1 MPKYY
6 IWTIG
11 CQMNKADSDC
21 MANYL
26 EHSGYSRTEMADE
39 AEVILLNSCVVRQNA
54 EDKVINKL
62 NSLRGLKRRSPGA
75 VIALTGCM
83 VGSEIDDLSKRFPWV
98 DLFFRPQQWEVFFQW
113 AGSHGLGGADNKGF
127 ITPHRLPVS
136 ELIPIMHGCD
146 SFCSYCVVP
155 YRRGRAKSRD
165 LHEIC
170 CQVEALVQRGV
181 KEVTLLGQ
189 IVDSYGLDLPSRP
202 DLADLLTELNKI
214 EGVLRIRFLTNHPN
228 YMSHKLIQ
236 AVAGLEK
243 VCEYISLPV
252 QAGDNEVLKAM
263 RRGYTVEH
271 YYDLVGQIRGTIPD
285 VSLSTDVIVGFPGE
299 TEEQFARTLDILRQ
313 IRFDKVHIAAY
324 SPRPETIASRKLD
337 DNVSS
342 ERKEL
347 RRLQT
352 EAVQQRIAA
361 EINAD
366 FVGKI
371 VEVLVEGRKKDKWQ
385 GRTRGDKLVF
395 FPGSDSLVGQLVMV
409 RVEKTSAFALQGVPQ
424 EKIKNPVVGR
434 SSCPGTPS

>member
-11 CQMNKADSDC
+11 CQMNKADSDY

-26 EHSGYSRTEMADE
+26 EDLGYSRAEMADE
-39 AEVILLNSCVVRQNA
+39 AEVILINSCVVRQNA
-54 EDKVINKL
+54 EDKVTNKL

-83 VGSEIDDLSKRFPWV
+83 VGSEIDDLSKRFPWI
-98 DLFFRPQQWEVFFQW
+98 DLFFRPQQWEVLSQW
-113 AGSHGLGGADNKGF
+113 AGSHGLGSADTKGF
-127 ITPHRLPVS
+127 LISQRPPVS
-136 ELIPIMHGCD
+136 ALLPIMHGCD

-165 LHEIC
+165 LRDIC
-170 CQVEALVQRGV
+170 CEVEALVQRGV

-189 IVDSYGLDLPSRP
+189 IVDSYGLDLPSMP

-214 EGVLRIRFLTNHPN
+214 EGLLRIRFLTNHPN
-228 YMSHKLIQ
+228 CMSYKLIR

-252 QAGDNEVLKAM
+252 QAGDNEILKAM

-271 YYDLVGQIRGTIPD
+271 YCDLVGQIRGNIPH

-299 TEEQFARTLDILRQ
+299 TGEQFTRTLDILRQ

-337 DNVSS
+337 DDVSS

-352 EAVQQRIAA
+352 EAVQQRIAT
-361 EINAD
+361 EINACFMD
-366 FVGKI
+366 KI
-371 VEVLVEGRKKDKWQ
+371 VEVLVEGKKKDKWQ

-395 FPGSDSLVGQLVMV
+395 FPGGDSLVGQLVMV
-409 RVEKTSAFALQGVPQ
+409 RVEKTSAFALQGVPE
-424 EKIKNPVVGR
+424 EKIKNPVFGR